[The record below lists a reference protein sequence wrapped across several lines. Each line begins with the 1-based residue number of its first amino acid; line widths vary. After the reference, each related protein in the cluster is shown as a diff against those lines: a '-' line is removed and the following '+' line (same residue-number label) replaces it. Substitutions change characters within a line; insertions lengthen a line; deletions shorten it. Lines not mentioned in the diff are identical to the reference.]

1 MPIDA
6 QSEFSRLGKGRQLAE
21 SPGFQADV
29 VHLLNSFYQP
39 LLLWPDSPSAR
50 KKSLR
55 RKAFFVT

>member
-1 MPIDA
+1 MPINMQA
-6 QSEFSRLGKGRQLAE
+6 KFSRLGKDRQLAE
-21 SPGFQADV
+21 SLGFQVDV
-29 VHLLNSFYQP
+29 FHLLNPFYQP